1 MANYELHVG
10 AGDALGY
17 GLIENVIHLASL
29 GAITKPGT
37 FPRMHFPHRLTMV
50 IETDEPLYSTPQYR
64 VFDTDNAMKEMIEG
78 VVEPVAAVFSTDLGD
93 TAKLTKDAL
102 EALQW
107 EDFKTECKKYS
118 IGGRDRAQMTKKY
131 LA

>member
-17 GLIENVIHLASL
+17 GLIDNVIYLAGL

-50 IETDEPLYSTPQYR
+50 IETDEALFSTPQYR
-64 VFDTDNAMKEMIEG
+64 VFDIDNGMVEVLEG
-78 VVEPVAAVFSTDLGD
+78 VTEAVAAVFSTDLGD
-93 TAKLTKDAL
+93 TVKMTKEAL